1 MIKEWRAINQ
11 RICVINKKEIKRNY
25 DQIDHSL
32 LSRSNIEQQCSRL
45 DIRNRENSYIVTSQN
60 EENILPEIRF
70 VK

>member
-1 MIKEWRAINQ
+1 VIKEWRAVNQ

-25 DQIDHSL
+25 DHSL

-45 DIRNRENSYIVTSQN
+45 DILNRDNSTSQN
-60 EENILPEIRF
+60 EDNILPEIRF